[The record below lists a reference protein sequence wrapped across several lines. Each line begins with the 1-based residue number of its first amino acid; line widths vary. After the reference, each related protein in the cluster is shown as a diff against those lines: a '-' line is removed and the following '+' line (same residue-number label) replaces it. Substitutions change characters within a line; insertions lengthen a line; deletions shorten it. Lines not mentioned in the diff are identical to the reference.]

1 MDETPLE
8 IRLDDD
14 FVQINQLVIIGAVIL
29 WVI

>member
-14 FVQINQLVIIGAVIL
+14 FVQINQLVIIGAAIL

>member
-14 FVQINQLVIIGAVIL
+14 FVQIIQLVIIRAVIR